1 MIKAKLLSFFFGAML
16 ATVVLPVQSCSK
28 YTVTTSQSDPADS
41 YYKQRVTASYFWGL
55 VNNPGRVVDSTCGSA
70 GLDEVKVV
78 NNLGYSLIHVA
89 TLGMVNIVK
98 LQWKCHKPEPVIGF
112 QP

>member
-1 MIKAKLLSFFFGAML
+1 MIKAKLFSFFVGTAIL
-16 ATVVLPVQSCSK
+16 SLPMQSCSK
-28 YTVTTSQSDPADS
+28 YTVTTSQQDPADS
-41 YYKQRVTASYFWGL
+41 YYKEKVTASYFWGL
-55 VNNPGRVVDSTCGSA
+55 INNPGRLVDTSCGSA

-89 TLGMVNIVK
+89 TLGIVNIVR
-98 LQWKCHKPEPVIGF
+98 LQWKCHKPEPVVGF